1 MIRDV
6 NVIVLGED
14 VAGDFGGAFK
24 VTDRFTS
31 TFGDDR
37 VLNTPLAELGFIG
50 MATGMALMGLRPV
63 IEVQFADFIS
73 SGFDSIV

>member
-24 VTDRFTS
+24 VTEGFAS